1 MIDVLQISVLI
12 VDLFELPG
20 LFKLGIRKIIGRLI
34 AGDTRD
40 PRFVQTTAQSSTVIK
55 PGDPINYPLYE
66 WYARNDPVSYRICY
80 GVSRDIYE
88 NWFAITDKEGEV
100 IEDLDNKAQ
109 EFTEEVNLSKLAIE
123 YTFHERWGGYSLV
136 VDWSRFPNI
145 TPDQRFEAFGYN
157 TVEITQDLETGNV
170 TNYKVEVDLGDYVRF
185 IDVDPEFT
193 YKIATRTMFDKL
205 KGSPA
210 IQAVF
215 QTLVDFWHVRYSAG
229 QAFARYGTGFPFFSS
244 EESFAPEDL
253 TAINYI
259 IDNFDTITGLKLD
272 NKIKFD
278 FKGLQGQAL
287 DPQKYEAVFLNAISA
302 GSFVP
307 KSILTGSEQGAK
319 LTSEIDQDDYFKFL
333 RGEQE
338 LLDDSLRSILIG
350 SGILEES
357 NKWKITWL
365 KPEVED
371 REEEVEE
378 GPDDGS
384 TKKEEDLRGKSEN
397 LEESSEDEE

>member
-1 MIDVLQISVLI
+1 M
-12 VDLFELPG
+12 
-20 LFKLGIRKIIGRLI
+20 GILKTLKQFF
-34 AGDTRD
+34 ASDTRD
-40 PRFVQTTAQSSTVIK
+40 PRFVQTTSQDSTIIK

-80 GVSRDIYE
+80 GVARDIYE
-88 NWFAITDKEGEV
+88 NWWAITDKEGEV
-100 IEDLDNKAQ
+100 IEELDKKAQ
-109 EFTEEVNLSKLAIE
+109 EFTEEVNLSKLSIE

-157 TVEITQDLETGNV
+157 QVEIKQNLQSGIVE
-170 TNYKVEVDLGDYVRF
+170 NYLVEVDLGDYVRF
-185 IDVDPEFT
+185 INVPPEFT

-205 KGSPA
+205 RGSPA
-210 IQAVF
+210 IQPVF
-215 QTLVDFWHVRYSAG
+215 QTLVDLWHVRYSAG
-229 QAFARYGTGFPFFSS
+229 QAFGRYGTGFPFFSS
-244 EESFAPEDL
+244 EESFSTDDV
-253 TAINYI
+253 TAINSI
-259 IDNFDTITGLKLD
+259 IDNFDTVTGVKMDNKVKLEFIGLK
-272 NKIKFD
+272 
-278 FKGLQGQAL
+278 GQAL
-287 DPQKYEAVFLNAISA
+287 DPQQYEAVFLNAISA

-338 LLDDSLRSILIG
+338 VLDDSLRSILIG

-357 NKWKITWL
+357 NEWKITWL

-371 REEEVEE
+371 REEDVEE
-378 GPDDGS
+378 GENEESEEKG
-384 TKKEEDLRGKSEN
+384 EEDRGKSDN
-397 LEESSEDEE
+397 SKESSEVEK

>member
-1 MIDVLQISVLI
+1 M
-12 VDLFELPG
+12 
-20 LFKLGIRKIIGRLI
+20 GIRKTIGRLI

-40 PRFVQTTAQSSTVIK
+40 PRFVQTTSQNSTVIK

-88 NWFAITDKEGEV
+88 NWFAITDKEGKV
-100 IEDLDNKAQ
+100 IEDLDKKVQDFN
-109 EFTEEVNLSKLAIE
+109 EEVNLSKLAIE

-136 VDWSRFPNI
+136 VDWSKFPNN

-157 TVEITQDLETGNV
+157 NVQIKQVPMSAVVE
-170 TNYKVEVDLGDYVRF
+170 NYKVEIDMGDFVRF
-185 IDVDPEFT
+185 VDVDPKFT

-205 KGSPA
+205 RGSPA
-210 IQAVF
+210 IQPVF
-215 QTLVDFWHVRYSAG
+215 QTLVDLWHVRYSAG
-229 QAFARYGTGFPFFSS
+229 QAFARYGTGFPHFES
-244 EESFAPEDL
+244 EEAFSDADN
-253 TAINYI
+253 TAINSI
-259 IDNFDTITGLKLD
+259 IDNFDTITGIKTD
-272 NKIKFD
+272 NKIKFN
-278 FKGLQGQAL
+278 FKGLAGVAL

-338 LLDDSLRSILIG
+338 LLDDFLRQILVG
-350 SGILEES
+350 SGILEDS
-357 NKWKITWL
+357 NEWKITWL

-371 REEEVEE
+371 REEDVEE
-378 GPDDGS
+378 GDPDEPD
-384 TKKEEDLRGKSEN
+384 KKEEESRGKVDKP
-397 LEESSEDEE
+397 EESSEDEET